1 MKQAQLFETY
11 AKKQN
16 LEYVGT
22 WIYPQSGKRKAD
34 QVLKNGIFLTFNLF
48 YVKLITL

>member
-1 MKQAQLFETY
+1 MKQAQLFEAH
-11 AKKQN
+11 AKYHK

-34 QVLKNGIFLTFNLF
+34 QVLKNGIFLKFILF
-48 YVKLITL
+48 YIT